1 MSGKAMRE
9 TLGFLAVV
17 AGLAFVGME
26 IRQNNTLAQAAQ
38 QNDIFDASREI
49 ELAVAADP
57 EWSRIV
63 VEGRTQG
70 SLSAVEQYRYDVYV
84 VSTLDIW
91 DQLLTRNNDGL
102 MSESDI
108 DAWSEYFERWVEI
121 YLSEAGWQRLKWQWP
136 EQEDLLYPS
145 VEAALRLGSNE

>member
-1 MSGKAMRE
+1 MSGKAIRE

-38 QNDIFDASREI
+38 QNDIYDASREI
-49 ELAVAADP
+49 DLAVAADP

-91 DQLLTRNNDGL
+91 DQLLTRHGDGL
-102 MSESDI
+102 MSQSDI
-108 DAWSEYFERWVEI
+108 DAWNQYFELWVERH
-121 YLSEAGWQRLKWQWP
+121 LSEALWERLEWQWTDDP
-136 EQEDLLYPS
+136 LTQS
-145 VEAALRLGSNE
+145 VEAVFRPGSID